1 MKISPA
7 WIRDFI
13 NPPVDDRKLAEDLTA
28 TGTAIEGFY
37 QPQPANNGLGAAD
50 GAALVY
56 EAEVTTNRVDA
67 MNHYGIA
74 REVSAIYDLDLKPVA
89 PRLLGEQPLSDF
101 KIEIEDAEGCAR
113 YTARIV
119 RNVKVGHSPEHIVHR
134 LELLDQRSISNV
146 ADATNYVLN
155 ELGQPTHAFD
165 LDKLQGGKIVVRRA
179 REGEVLKTLDGVERQ
194 LNPQDLVIADAF
206 RAVALAGIMGGYD
219 TMITEQTRHVLIE
232 SAWFD
237 PSTIRRTSRRLGM
250 HTDASHRFERGS
262 DFGLTPLACARVAE
276 LVQQTAGDPSHAAH
290 PAVEAEIDAL
300 ARRVERPKI
309 RLRQRQVQRIL
320 GVDIPA
326 HEIARILRRLGFKVT
341 PENPAVDSPPQP
353 AKAVSAGAVVSV
365 AAEACAEFV
374 VEVPTWRLD
383 VDREI
388 DLIEEVARIYG
399 YLKLPNTLPA
409 FAGAVIP
416 LPNAE
421 KQATLRQCLLALGY
435 NESVASTFISAEEVR
450 AYSSAQPVRLE
461 NPLSEEAAC
470 MRSSL
475 VPGMV
480 NQIAYNLN
488 RGNSDVKLFESGD
501 IFEMAGERVE
511 EKRSLALVATG
522 SAGGGLYGQPA
533 AYTFYDL
540 KGDLV
545 TLLSPFEHRTL
556 YFDQHAPLYLH
567 PGRSARAV
575 IDGTTVARFG
585 QLHPELAAARKL
597 RQPVYVAELLLDR
610 LFQRELR
617 QPNYRPVPRFPAVD
631 RDFSL
636 LFDAAVAFE
645 RIQQAME
652 AMGIPELREF
662 GPVEILRGE
671 QGPPART
678 AEGAVGYSSA
688 APPLGYST
696 SQKSSRV
703 ARVGAESG
711 TTLPP
716 NQYAILLRARFQ
728 SAERTLRDDEVAGW
742 AQQIIR
748 ALESLGGKLRG

>member
-1 MKISPA
+1 MKISPQ

-13 NPPVDDRKLAEDLTA
+13 NPPVDDRKLAEDLTI
-28 TGTAIEGFY
+28 TGTAIEGLY
-37 QPQPANNGLGAAD
+37 GKGEN
-50 GAALVY
+50 LVY

-74 REVSAIYDLDLKPVA
+74 REVSAIYDLDLKPVV
-89 PRLLGEQPLSDF
+89 PELLGKQPPSDF
-101 KIEIEDAEGCAR
+101 KIEIEDAKGCAR

-119 RNVKVGHSPEHIVHR
+119 RNVKVGPSPEHIVHR
-134 LELLDQRSISNV
+134 LQLIDQRSISNV

-165 LDKLQGGKIVVRRA
+165 LDKLQGGKVVVRRA

-194 LNPQDLVIADAF
+194 LNPQDLVIADAV

-237 PSTIRRTSRRLGM
+237 PATIRRTSRRLGM

-276 LVQQTAGDPSHAAH
+276 LVQQTAGGSPHAAH

-300 ARRVERPKI
+300 ARRVERPRI
-309 RLRQRQVQRIL
+309 HLRQRQVQRIL

-326 HEIARILRRLGFKVT
+326 HEIARILSRLGFKVE
-341 PENPAVDSPPQP
+341 PGNLAADSLPQP
-353 AKAVSAGAVVSV
+353 AQAIPAGAAA
-365 AAEACAEFV
+365 AAESDAEFL

-388 DLIEEVARIYG
+388 DLIEEVGRIYG

-416 LPNAE
+416 LPTAE
-421 KQATLRQCLLALGY
+421 KQATLRQRLLALGY
-435 NESVASTFISAEEVR
+435 NESVSSTFISAEEVR
-450 AYSSAQPVRLE
+450 AYSTAQPVRLE

-480 NQIAYNLN
+480 SQIAYNLN
-488 RGNSDVKLFESGD
+488 RGNSDVKLFEAGD

-511 EKRSLALVATG
+511 EKRSVALVATG
-522 SAGGGLYGQPA
+522 SFGGSPYGAPA
-533 AYTFYDL
+533 AYTFYDM
-540 KGDLV
+540 KGDLEA
-545 TLLSPFEHRTL
+545 LLSQFEHRTL
-556 YFDQHAPLYLH
+556 YFDQHTPAYLH

-575 IDGTTVARFG
+575 MDGATVARFG
-585 QLHPELAAARKL
+585 QLHPELATARKL
-597 RQPVYVAELLLDR
+597 RPPVYVAELFLDR

-631 RDFSL
+631 RDFSF
-636 LFDAAVAFE
+636 LFDAGVVFE
-645 RIQQAME
+645 RIQQAVE
-652 AMGIPELREF
+652 AAGIPELREF
-662 GPVEILRGE
+662 APVELLRGE
-671 QGPPART
+671 QGATTRTVGAR
-678 AEGAVGYSSA
+678 G
-688 APPLGYST
+688 
-696 SQKSSRV
+696 
-703 ARVGAESG
+703 GAESG

-748 ALESLGGKLRG
+748 ALEALGGKLRG

>member
-1 MKISPA
+1 MKISPQ

-13 NPPVDDRKLAEDLTA
+13 NPPVDDHKLAEDLTA

-37 QPQPANNGLGAAD
+37 QPQQANGGPGSGGGND
-50 GAALVY
+50 LVY

-89 PRLLGEQPLSDF
+89 PRLLGKQPLSDF
-101 KIEIEDAEGCAR
+101 KIEIEDPQGCAR

-119 RNVKVGHSPEHIVHR
+119 RNVKAGPSPEHIVRR

-219 TMITEQTRHVLIE
+219 TMITGQTRNVLIE

-276 LVQQTAGDPSHAAH
+276 LVQQTAGDPSHSAH

-309 RLRQRQVQRIL
+309 HLRQRQVQRIL

-326 HEIARILRRLGFKVT
+326 HKIARILRRLGFKVT

-353 AKAVSAGAVVSV
+353 AKAVSAGAVV
-365 AAEACAEFV
+365 AAASEACAEFV

-388 DLIEEVARIYG
+388 DLIEEVGRIYG

-421 KQATLRQCLLALGY
+421 KQATLRQRLLALGY

-522 SAGGGLYGQPA
+522 SAGGGLDSRPA

-540 KGDLV
+540 KGDLE
-545 TLLSPFEHRTL
+545 TLLSAFEHRTL

-575 IDGTTVARFG
+575 MDGATVARFG

-645 RIQQAME
+645 RIQQAVE
-652 AMGIPELREF
+652 AMEIPELREF
-662 GPVEILRGE
+662 RPVEILRGT
-671 QGPPART
+671 QASP
-678 AEGAVGYSSA
+678 
-688 APPLGYST
+688 
-696 SQKSSRV
+696 V

-711 TTLPP
+711 TTLSP

-742 AQQIIR
+742 AQRIIG
-748 ALESLGGKLRG
+748 ALEALGGKLRG

>member
-1 MKISPA
+1 MKISPQ

-37 QPQPANNGLGAAD
+37 QPQQANSGPGSAGGND
-50 GAALVY
+50 LVY

-89 PRLLGEQPLSDF
+89 PRLLGDSTPATAKAAVAGDPGQPLSDF
-101 KIEIEDAEGCAR
+101 KIEIEDPKGCAR

-119 RNVKVGHSPEHIVHR
+119 RNVKVGPSPEHIVRR

-179 REGEVLKTLDGVERQ
+179 REGEVLKTLDGVERT

-219 TMITEQTRHVLIE
+219 TMITGQTRHVLIE

-237 PSTIRRTSRRLGM
+237 PATIRRTSRRLGM

-276 LVQQTAGDPSHAAH
+276 LVQQTAGDPSHSAY

-309 RLRQRQVQRIL
+309 HLRQRQVQRIL

-341 PENPAVDSPPQP
+341 PENFAADSPLLDSPPRQTT
-353 AKAVSAGAVVSV
+353 AVSAGAIV
-365 AAEACAEFV
+365 AAASEASAEFV

-388 DLIEEVARIYG
+388 DLIEEVGRIYG

-421 KQATLRQCLLALGY
+421 KQATLRQRLLALGY

-522 SAGGGLYGQPA
+522 SAGGGLDSRPA

-540 KGDLV
+540 KGDLE
-545 TLLSPFEHRTL
+545 TLLSAFEHRTL

-575 IDGTTVARFG
+575 MDGTTVARFG

-636 LFDAAVAFE
+636 LFDAGVVFE
-645 RIQQAME
+645 RIQQAVE
-652 AMGIPELREF
+652 AAGIPELREF

-671 QGPPART
+671 QASPA
-678 AEGAVGYSSA
+678 
-688 APPLGYST
+688 
-696 SQKSSRV
+696 RV

-742 AQQIIR
+742 AQQIIG
-748 ALESLGGKLRG
+748 ALEALGGKLRG